1 MNQDINKVSDF
12 WNTRPCNIRHS
23 KLKLGTID
31 YFNEVEKRKY
41 TVEPHIPKFAEFDLW
56 KGKKVLEVGCGIG
69 TDAINFARAGAEYTG
84 VELSEKSLNI
94 TKKRFEAF
102 ELKGRLLLGNAEK
115 LEDLFK
121 GEKFDLVYS
130 FGVIH
135 HTPNPNIVFKKIE
148 SLLNLYSEF
157 RFMVY
162 AKNSWKNF
170 MIQEGLDQPEAQ
182 SGCPVAYTYT
192 RKDLTTILKNYEI
205 TQMTQ
210 DHIFPYNIEK
220 YINYEYEVEPWFKE
234 MPPELFRMLEK
245 KLGWHMLVK
254 CKIKHD

>member
-1 MNQDINKVSDF
+1 MNEDINKVLEF
-12 WNTRPCNIRHS
+12 WNKRPCNVRHS
-23 KLKLGTID
+23 ELKVGTID
-31 YFNEVEKRKY
+31 YFNEVESRKY
-41 TVEPHIPKFAEFDLW
+41 KIEPHIPKFAEFNSW
-56 KGKKVLEVGCGIG
+56 KGKRVLEIGCGIG

-84 VELSEKSLNI
+84 LELSENSLNI
-94 TKKRFEAF
+94 TKKRFEVF
-102 ELKGRLLLGNAEK
+102 GLKGRLLLGNAEK

-135 HTPNPNIVFKKIE
+135 HTPNPKMVFEKIE
-148 SLLNLYSEF
+148 SLLNPFSEL

-170 MIQEGLDQPEAQ
+170 MIQEGIDQPEAQ
-182 SGCPVAYTYT
+182 SGCPIAYTYT
-192 RKDLTTILKNYEI
+192 KKDLTTMLENYEI
-205 TQMTQ
+205 TQMIQ

-220 YINYEYEVEPWFKE
+220 YVNYEYEMEPWFKE
-234 MPPELFRMLEK
+234 MPQKLFNTLEK

-254 CKIKHD
+254 CKIKNI